1 MHKVKVFKFE
11 VSNWA
16 AGPLVK
22 DVGEKSYRAAYD
34 RIDSPLVIENT
45 INSFLEDKFL
55 LSITVNKVETHYHN
69 NGRGNLIHLFYTIL
83 YMDKEGNNAID

>member
-16 AGPLVK
+16 AEPFAK
-22 DVGEKSYRAAYD
+22 DVGEKSYRTAYD
-34 RIDSPLVIENT
+34 RIDTPLVIENT

-83 YMDKEGNNAID
+83 YMDKEVNNAID